1 MAKENFDIET
11 EYIKLRKK
19 FKYLPNFD
27 LVNKDFEISLIDK
40 NSFIIRSIRRKI
52 NDKVI
57 FFCRIIENILYPSLQ
72 SAISGYEAGFF
83 NEQEKTKLVL
93 LHKKLMII
101 ERNSLLLDVECGS
114 DEEDVKYIIEVNK
127 QWQDFKK
134 ELLVMIEKMKD
145 VWKEE
150 TKDEEEGY
158 FG

>member
-72 SAISGYEAGFF
+72 SAISGY
-83 NEQEKTKLVL
+83 
-93 LHKKLMII
+93 
-101 ERNSLLLDVECGS
+101 

-134 ELLVMIEKMKD
+134 ELLVIIEKMKD

>member
-1 MAKENFDIET
+1 
-11 EYIKLRKK
+11 
-19 FKYLPNFD
+19 
-27 LVNKDFEISLIDK
+27 
-40 NSFIIRSIRRKI
+40 
-52 NDKVI
+52 
-57 FFCRIIENILYPSLQ
+57 
-72 SAISGYEAGFF
+72 
-83 NEQEKTKLVL
+83 
-93 LHKKLMII
+93 MII

-134 ELLVMIEKMKD
+134 ELLVIIEKMKD